1 MNARLPQP
9 GSSCA
14 AISDDP
20 LGLTRIFDPEIR
32 IAQWRRPVDTVI
44 AEWLD
49 AHADNLGIGFRQTLA
64 AGDTPK
70 LGRLPAGAGRDALA
84 ADLGLLAEMFGELLD
99 APTIGLRLEVVGK
112 AMCPRLHIDR
122 VGIRL
127 LCTYRGPGSEWVEDA
142 AVDRR
147 FLGAASG
154 GLPDETS
161 GLLLPGH
168 RIERIPPFAVALL
181 KGSLWQDSGG
191 LGIVHRS
198 PAVPEGQGPRVLV
211 ALDASWD

>member
-9 GSSCA
+9 GPSCA

-20 LGLTRIFDPEIR
+20 LGLTRIFAPEIR

-49 AHADNLGIGFRQTLA
+49 AHADNLGSGFRQTLA
-64 AGDTPK
+64 TGTTPD
-70 LGRLPAGAGRDALA
+70 LGRLPAGAGRNALA

-99 APTIGLRLEVVGK
+99 APTIGLRLEVIGK
-112 AMCPRLHIDR
+112 AMCPRLHVDR

-154 GLPDETS
+154 GQPDESS

-198 PAVPEGQGPRVLV
+198 PAVPAGQGPRVLV